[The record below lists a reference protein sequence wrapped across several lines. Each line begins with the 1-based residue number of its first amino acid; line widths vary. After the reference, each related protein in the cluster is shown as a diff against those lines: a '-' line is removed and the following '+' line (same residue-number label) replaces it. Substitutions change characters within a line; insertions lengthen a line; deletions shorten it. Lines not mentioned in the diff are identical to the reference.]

1 MPCFAGALLA
11 AALVEP
17 PPPCMAPLATHDSG
31 RFKQSASE
39 IAARSPKGDALLV
52 IDAVQGLVEL
62 AMSPDG
68 TLTQR
73 SIVSLPR
80 ANSVAVYADLVA
92 VACAAPLPGD
102 AGVVHL
108 FDRDLQPIAT
118 VAVGVGPDMVTF
130 TPDGRSILVANEGE
144 PSADGLIDA
153 PGSVSIIDVSAGAR
167 IATVKTVGFHAFDPQ
182 AESLMKRG
190 VHLALRHAP
199 LSVQAEPE
207 YIACS
212 PDGKLAFIGLQEI
225 AAVAVLDVAAAQ
237 ITALIPLGTKDFS
250 LPGAGIDPSDR
261 DGGIR
266 IAPHP
271 VRGLLQPDAMACFE
285 HGGALWLVTANEGE
299 EREQGSFKEGVRWG
313 DATRSP
319 SAPRTKDLD
328 RLSVS
333 RVASDPDG
341 DGTLDQPVTFGG
353 RSMSLWRFVPA
364 AGEAPPRLEL
374 AWDSGDAF
382 ERLVAERHPASFNAD
397 LDATPWADGRSDA
410 KGPEPEGLALG
421 VIGERRLAFVGLERS
436 HGLIVIDLTDPTA
449 PRTIDHVTRC
459 DPSVDLAIAAKD
471 AAVLKAVGD
480 LAPEGV
486 LFIPADCNPTKRP
499 LVVTCNEV
507 SGTTT
512 VWAVGTAK

>member
-1 MPCFAGALLA
+1 MLCVAAVLLA
-11 AALVEP
+11 ATPLA
-17 PPPCMAPLATHDSG
+17 PPCLTPLATHDSG
-31 RFKQSASE
+31 RFMQSASE

-68 TLTQR
+68 SLSQR
-73 SIVSLPR
+73 SIVPLPR
-80 ANSVAVYADLVA
+80 ANSVAVHGDLVA
-92 VACAAPLPGD
+92 VACAAPRPGD

-108 FDRDLQPIAT
+108 LDRELQPIAA
-118 VAVGVGPDMVTF
+118 VAVGVGPDMVAF
-130 TPDGRSILVANEGE
+130 TPDGQRILVANEGE
-144 PSADGLIDA
+144 PSADGLTDA
-153 PGSVSIIDVSAGAR
+153 PGSVSIIDVTAGAR
-167 IATVKTVGFHAFDPQ
+167 IATVETVGFHAFDPQ
-182 AESLMKRG
+182 AESLIKQG
-190 VHLALRHAP
+190 LHLALRRAP
-199 LSVQAEPE
+199 LSIQAEPE

-212 PDGKLAFIGLQEI
+212 PDGRLAFISLQEI

-237 ITALIPLGTKDFS
+237 ISALIPLGTKDFS
-250 LPGAGIDPSDR
+250 LAGAGLDPSDR

-271 VRGLLQPDAMACFE
+271 VRGLVQPDAIACFE

-319 SAPRTKDLD
+319 SAPSTKDLD
-328 RLSVS
+328 RLIVS

-341 DGTLDQPVTFGG
+341 DGLLDQPIAFGA
-353 RSMSLWRFVPA
+353 RSVSLWRFVPA
-364 AGEAPPRLEL
+364 TSEAPPRLDL

-382 ERLVAERHPASFNAD
+382 ERLVAERNPASFNAD

-410 KGPEPEGLALG
+410 KGPEPEGLAIG
-421 VIGERRLAFVGLERS
+421 VVDGRRLGFVGLERS
-436 HGLIVIDLTDPTA
+436 HGIVVIDLTDPA
-449 PRTIDHVTRC
+449 MPRVIDHASRC
-459 DPSVDLAIAAKD
+459 DPTVDLSKAAKD
-471 AAVLKAVGD
+471 TSILKAAGD

-486 LFIPADCNPTKRP
+486 LFIAADRNPTKRP
-499 LVVTCNEV
+499 VLVTCNEV

-512 VWAVGTAK
+512 VWAVGPVP

>member
-1 MPCFAGALLA
+1 MPALAGLLLPA
-11 AALVEP
+11 MLAHV
-17 PPPCMAPLATHDSG
+17 PPPCLTHVATHDSG
-31 RFKQSASE
+31 HFMQSASE

-52 IDAVQGLVEL
+52 IDATRGLVEL
-62 AMSPDG
+62 AMSADG
-68 TLTQR
+68 ALTQR
-73 SIVSLPR
+73 SIVSMPR
-80 ANSVAVYADLVA
+80 ANSVAVHGDVVA
-92 VACAAPLPGD
+92 VACAAPKPGD
-102 AGVVHL
+102 AGVVHFL
-108 FDRDLQPIAT
+108 DRDLEPIAA

-130 TPDGRSILVANEGE
+130 TPDGRRVLVANEGE

-167 IATVKTVGFHAFDPQ
+167 IATVETVGFHAFDPQ
-182 AESLMKRG
+182 AEALAKRG

-212 PDGKLAFIGLQEI
+212 PDGALAFIGLQEI
-225 AAVAVLDVAAAQ
+225 AAVAVLDVAAGQ
-237 ITALIPLGTKDFS
+237 ITALLPLGTKDFS
-250 LPGAGIDPSDR
+250 QPGAGLDPSDR

-271 VRGLLQPDAMACFE
+271 VRGLVQPDAIACFE

-299 EREQGSFKEGVRWG
+299 EREQGSFKEGIRWG
-313 DATRSP
+313 DAPRAP
-319 SAPRTKDLD
+319 AAPRTPELD
-328 RLSVS
+328 RLIVS

-341 DGTLDQPVTFGG
+341 DGLLDRPVAFGG
-353 RSMSLWRFVPA
+353 RSVSLWRFVPA
-364 AGEAPPRLEL
+364 TGEPSPRLEL

-397 LDATPWADGRSDA
+397 LDATPWADRRSDA
-410 KGPEPEGLALG
+410 KGPEPEGLAIGMVDGQRLG
-421 VIGERRLAFVGLERS
+421 FVGLERS
-436 HGLIVIDLTDPTA
+436 HGLIVIDLTDPSK
-449 PRTIDHVTRC
+449 PRVIDHVTRC
-459 DPSVDLAIAAKD
+459 DPSVDLTKAAKD
-471 AAVLKAVGD
+471 AAVLKAAGD

-486 LFIPADCNPTKRP
+486 LFIPADRNPTKRP

-512 VWAVGTAK
+512 VWAVGPAK

>member
-1 MPCFAGALLA
+1 MPALAGMLLPA
-11 AALVEP
+11 MLAHV
-17 PPPCMAPLATHDSG
+17 PPPCLTHVATHDSG
-31 RFKQSASE
+31 RFMQSASE
-39 IAARSPKGDALLV
+39 IAALSPKGDALLV
-52 IDAVQGLVEL
+52 IDATRGLVEL
-62 AMSPDG
+62 AVSADG
-68 TLTQR
+68 ALTQR
-73 SIVSLPR
+73 SIVSMPR
-80 ANSVAVYADLVA
+80 ANSVAVHGDLVA
-92 VACAAPLPGD
+92 VACEAPKPGD
-102 AGVVHL
+102 AGVVHFL
-108 FDRDLQPIAT
+108 DRDLEPIAA

-130 TPDGRSILVANEGE
+130 TPDGRRVLVANEGE

-167 IATVKTVGFHAFDPQ
+167 IATVETVGFHAFDPQ
-182 AESLMKRG
+182 AEALAKRG

-212 PDGKLAFIGLQEI
+212 PDGALAFIGLQEI
-225 AAVAVLDVAAAQ
+225 AAVAVLDVAAGQ
-237 ITALIPLGTKDFS
+237 ITALLPLGTKDFS
-250 LPGAGIDPSDR
+250 QPGAGLDPSDR

-271 VRGLLQPDAMACFE
+271 VRGLVQPDAIACFE

-299 EREQGSFKEGVRWG
+299 EREQGSFKEGIRWG
-313 DATRSP
+313 DAPRAP
-319 SAPRTKDLD
+319 AAPRAPELD
-328 RLSVS
+328 RLIVS
-333 RVASDPDG
+333 RVASDADG
-341 DGTLDQPVTFGG
+341 DGMLDQPVAFGG

-364 AGEAPPRLEL
+364 TGEASPRLDL

-410 KGPEPEGLALG
+410 KGPEPEGLAIGMVDGQRLG
-421 VIGERRLAFVGLERS
+421 FVGLERS
-436 HGLIVIDLTDPTA
+436 HGLIVIDLTDPSK
-449 PRTIDHVTRC
+449 PRVIDHVTRC
-459 DPSVDLAIAAKD
+459 DPSVDLTKAAKD
-471 AAVLKAVGD
+471 AAVLKAAGD

-486 LFIPADCNPTKRP
+486 LFIPADRNPTKRP

-512 VWAVGTAK
+512 VWAVGPAK